1 MILTNGQEK
10 GLKIAV
16 ERYKN
21 GEPYTV
27 IAGYAGSGKSTLVS
41 HIVDALNISPS
52 DVCYVAYTG
61 KAALV
66 LKEKGCENSMTAHR
80 LLYYSKERL
89 DGTFEHIPRKSL
101 EYHYKLIV
109 VDEVSMLPEDMF
121 DLLMSHCIHI
131 IALGD
136 PGQLPPIEGE
146 SKILAHP
153 HVFLDEIVRQAQ
165 DSAIIRLSMDI
176 REGSPLKLCRGS
188 EVSIIPKSKIN
199 DAYYAGADQII
210 AAKNIT
216 RSNINWNC
224 RQIKFGTDIPHYP
237 INGEKVICLK
247 NYWDI
252 ISNQGDPTINGMIGT
267 LNNVKY
273 KHGVYKYKDQ
283 MLADFIIGDNNQFK
297 GLFMD
302 YKIFTEGKQT
312 VNNDTWK
319 EFIGMPK
326 PLLFDYGYCITCH
339 KGQGSEW
346 DKVLVI
352 NEYMQG
358 TDWKRWAYTAV
369 TRARQKLIM
378 AVDY

>member
-1 MILTNGQEK
+1 MFEL
-10 GLKIAV
+10 L
-16 ERYKN
+16 
-21 GEPYTV
+21 
-27 IAGYAGSGKSTLVS
+27 LS
-41 HIVDALNISPS
+41 HHVH
-52 DVCYVAYTG
+52 V
-61 KAALV
+61 
-66 LKEKGCENSMTAHR
+66 
-80 LLYYSKERL
+80 
-89 DGTFEHIPRKSL
+89 
-101 EYHYKLIV
+101 
-109 VDEVSMLPEDMF
+109 
-121 DLLMSHCIHI
+121 

-176 REGSPLKLCRGS
+176 REGLPLKLCKGN
-188 EVSIIPKSKIN
+188 EVSIIPKSRIN
-199 DAYYAGADQII
+199 DIYYAGADQII

-216 RSNINWNC
+216 RAHINWNC
-224 RQIKFGTDIPHYP
+224 RQIKFDKDIPNHP
-237 INGEKVICLK
+237 IDGDKAICLK
-247 NYWDI
+247 NYWGI

-267 LNNVKY
+267 LNKVEHN
-273 KHGVYKYKDQ
+273 HNVYKYGNQ
-283 MLADFIIGDNNQFK
+283 MFADFIIGDNNQFES
-297 GLFMD
+297 LFMD
-302 YKIFTEGKQT
+302 YKLFAEGKPT
-312 VNNDTWK
+312 VNNDTWQG
-319 EFIGMPK
+319 FRGMPK

-369 TRARQKLIM
+369 TRARKKLIM